1 MKEYK
6 LTLIGLF
13 VALLMSVAAIVFE
26 LELFE
31 KLVALMH
38 EIEHFEIDELI
49 LPVMVA
55 LIFAVIDLFR
65 RHNRHKVEVEKVKIY
80 QAMIFS
86 TQHILNNFLNQM
98 QLFKMRA
105 ETTPDFDQT
114 VLKLYDRVIEDAQM
128 QIQGLSSLTQVTEKE
143 IKDAVTP
150 KE

>member
-31 KLVALMH
+31 KLVTLMH

-98 QLFKMRA
+98 QLFKIRA